1 MRALGHTAIT
11 LAACALLVACGDAE
25 TPTTPAGG
33 GARAKPVVYTTF
45 YPTTYF
51 AKRLAGDDAR
61 VVCPLPDDED
71 PIFWKPDEET
81 ILAYQGADLIVVNG
95 AEFEKWVPRASLPES
110 RVVDTAASFSEGW
123 VTFEKAVEH
132 SHGPSGK
139 HAHEGIDG
147 HTWLSPVLAKAQS
160 ARIMGALMQLLPD
173 SEARLRVMERH
184 AALDADLDDLDARF
198 QSLTKDYDGHALLAS
213 HPAYNYVARQY
224 GWRVLSLDL
233 DPGAMP
239 DDAAFDEI
247 RALLAETP
255 ARHILWESAPQ
266 ADIAARFR
274 RELGLESI
282 VFSPCETPPD
292 DGVDYVARM
301 NENLDDVAPA
311 LAPWT
316 D

>member
-11 LAACALLVACGDAE
+11 LLACALLFACGDGE

-33 GARAKPVVYTTF
+33 GARSKPVVYTTF

-51 AKRLAGDDAR
+51 AERLAGDDAR

-81 ILAYQGADLIVVNG
+81 ILAYQAADLIVVNG
-95 AEFEKWVPRASLPES
+95 AEFEKWVLRASLPES
-110 RVVDTAASFSEGW
+110 RIVETADPFKEGW
-123 VTFEKAVEH
+123 LRFEHAVEH
-132 SHGPSGK
+132 SHGPAGK

-147 HTWLSPVLAKAQS
+147 HTWVSPVLAKAQ
-160 ARIMGALMQLLPD
+160 AIQIVGALMRLMPD
-173 SEARLRVMERH
+173 SESRLRIQARLPALESD
-184 AALDADLDDLDARF
+184 LDALDARF
-198 QSLTKDYDGHALLAS
+198 RALTKDYDGHALLAS

-224 GWRVLSLDL
+224 GWQVHSLDL
-233 DPGAMP
+233 DPEAMP
-239 DDAAFDEI
+239 SDAAFDEI

-255 ARHILWESAPQ
+255 ARHILWESAPLP
-266 ADIAARFR
+266 DIAARFR

-292 DGVDYVARM
+292 GGVDYLARM